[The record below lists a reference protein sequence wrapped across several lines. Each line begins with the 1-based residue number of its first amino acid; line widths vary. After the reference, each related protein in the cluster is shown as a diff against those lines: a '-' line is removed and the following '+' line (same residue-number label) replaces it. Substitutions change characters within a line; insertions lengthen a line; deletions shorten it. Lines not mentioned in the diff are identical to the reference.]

1 MKLLTKKKVII
12 GAAAFVC
19 ALCAAFAVGQMK
31 ATPTD
36 VLAHDV
42 VTSAQIDGVYTYG
55 DSFTAPNGKIVY
67 GNQELD
73 ATSVYVKFP
82 DGTLRK
88 GNTHVLSL
96 AGAYTVIYAAEYNGK
111 TLTAE
116 KSFIVNEQAYAVS
129 SATSSFEYVDD
140 LKTTETEMDA
150 GLKISLAEG
159 DVFQY
164 NQLIDLSQSTTQ
176 TPLMKIYPYTYSILA
191 DNVSVDSYY
200 TVIRLTD
207 YYNPDVYVEVSIGF
221 YLANAALGRYHPYVV
236 AGANGQ
242 SKSGLGLYSGAST
255 TRRIVYIDNERYR
268 VYYGT
273 NDYGTE
279 MDPTPDT
286 PVNGVSIN
294 NFDNYGASVYYEA
307 ATKRVYVKSKTMH
320 FITDLDEAAIYDGN
334 LFGGFTTGEVL
345 LSVYANEYAKSTATY
360 EIAEINGVKGV
371 DLKDFELV
379 DNVKPAIT
387 LSNDADNFYIAKG
400 EEFTLFDAAAKDK
413 NLVGGVNAYVY
424 YEYGTNY
431 QTLIYVKDGKFTP
444 TRKGKYTIVYT
455 AKDAF
460 GNEGKRL
467 VNCTCISMSENKLVT
482 LSTTPIAS
490 AKAGEVI
497 HLNDYTLKS
506 VNAGE
511 FIRTY
516 AVFAG
521 DRTQKIE
528 IDSVT
533 KAFLP
538 RNIGAYEIVF
548 EYGDSI
554 KSYTYSYTMDVTSS
568 DNVYMEDVLLPNY
581 LIKGATYSFERAY
594 AETYAGATPVLVQP
608 EVFVNADG
616 NGYTSTP
623 ISYSAYVVE
632 AEESVQFKYVY
643 NGNVIYES
651 QPVQVVDV
659 GFNDALHLENY
670 FVGEITKQAYF
681 DYVRLQ
687 PTAKTGDVTVDFV
700 NAVSFSQFALNFA
713 IPMEFSSMS
722 GVDIVLTDYYD
733 YTKTVTI
740 RYEKTISGIKF
751 SVDNKAAV
759 ASATSFAGTT
769 HQLWYDENALAFVDA
784 NGNSFE
790 MANPFTSDKVYL
802 SFTIV
807 GAAGDSALDIYKIG
821 SQFINTDGYDWV
833 NATVYVRDAISGIID
848 YGTTLTFKPAEIT
861 DVLTPYV
868 ESAYSFY
875 VLNGK
880 DEYVYANNQVLLD
893 GTQPLDVAYT
903 ITFSEYGMY
912 RVVYEYRDQFGN
924 PAENVVVL
932 YVNDRVPPEITLDKG
947 YGEDTVLKTKV
958 GEKVD
963 IVGYTVNDNFG
974 GEEVSVVIRVI
985 SPNNVLTS
993 LNGTSFTPDKKG
1005 EWKVVYYATDAEG
1018 NYTIVYY
1025 TVKAV

>member
-19 ALCAAFAVGQMK
+19 ALCTAFAVGQRK

-36 VLAHDV
+36 VLAQDV
-42 VTSAQIDGVYTYG
+42 VTSAQIDGVYAYG
-55 DSFTAPNGKIVY
+55 EAFTAPDGKIVY
-67 GNQELD
+67 GDKELD

-96 AGAYTVIYAAEYNGK
+96 AGAYTVIYAAEYDGK
-111 TLTAE
+111 TVTAE
-116 KSFIVNEQAYAVS
+116 KTFIVNEQAYSVS
-129 SATSSFEYVDD
+129 SASSSFEYVYD
-140 LKTTETEMDA
+140 LKTTEAEMDS
-150 GLKISLAEG
+150 GLKISLADG

-164 NQLIDLSQSTTQ
+164 NQIVDLSKSTTQ

-191 DNVSVDSYY
+191 DSVAIESYY

-207 YYNPDVYVEVSIGF
+207 YYNPDIYVEVSIGF
-221 YLANAALGRYHPYVV
+221 YLANAAVGRYHPYVV

-242 SKSGLGLYSGAST
+242 TKSGLGLYSGAST
-255 TRRIVYIDNERYR
+255 ARRIVYVDNERYR

-279 MDPTPDT
+279 MDATPNA
-286 PVNGVSIN
+286 PVNGVNIN
-294 NFDNYGASVYYEA
+294 NFDNYGASIYYEA
-307 ATKRVYVKSKTMH
+307 ATKRVYVKAKTMH

-345 LSVYANEYAKSTATY
+345 LSVYANEYAKSSATY
-360 EIAEINGVKGV
+360 EIAEIDGVKGIN
-371 DLKDFELV
+371 LKNFELV
-379 DNVKPAIT
+379 DKTKPAIT

-400 EEFTLFDAAAKDK
+400 EEFTLFDATAKDK

-431 QTLIYVKDGKFTP
+431 QTSIYVKDGKFTP
-444 TRKGKYTIVYT
+444 TRKGNYTIVYT

-460 GNEGKRL
+460 GNEGKRT
-467 VNCTCISMSENKLVT
+467 VNCTCISMAENKLVT
-482 LSTTPIAS
+482 LSTTPITS
-490 AKAGEVI
+490 VKAGEVSY
-497 HLNDYTLKS
+497 LNDYALKS

-511 FIRTY
+511 FIRIY
-516 AVFAG
+516 AVYAG
-521 DRTQKIE
+521 DKTKKIE
-528 IDSVT
+528 IDPAT
-533 KAFLP
+533 RAFLP
-538 RNIGAYEIVF
+538 RNIGEYEIVY
-548 EYGDSI
+548 EYGDAI

-568 DNVYMEDVLLPNY
+568 DNVYVEGVLLPNY
-581 LIKGATYSFERAY
+581 LIKGATYSFERVY
-594 AETYAGATPVLVQP
+594 AETYAGSATALVQP

-616 NGYTSTP
+616 NGYSATP
-623 ISYSAYVVE
+623 IAYSAYVVD
-632 AEESVQFKYVY
+632 AGESVQFKYVY
-643 NGNVIYES
+643 NGATIYES
-651 QPVQVVDV
+651 QPIQVVDV
-659 GFNDALHLENY
+659 GFNDVLHLENY

-713 IPMEFSSMS
+713 IPMEFSSMG

-740 RYEKTISGIKF
+740 HYEKTISGIKF
-751 SVDNKAAV
+751 SVNDKAAV
-759 ASATSFAGTT
+759 ASANSFAGTT
-769 HQLWYDENALAFVDA
+769 HQLWYDESVLAFVDA
-784 NGNSFE
+784 SGNSFE

-802 SFTIV
+802 SFTMV
-807 GAAGDSALDIYKIG
+807 GVSGDSALDIYKIG

-848 YGTTLTFKPAEIT
+848 YGTTLTFSPAEIT
-861 DVLTPYV
+861 DVLTPYL
-868 ESAYSFY
+868 ESAYAFY
-875 VLNGK
+875 VLNDK

-903 ITFSEYGMY
+903 ITFNEYGMY

-924 PAENVVVL
+924 PSENVVVL
-932 YVNDRVPPEITLDKG
+932 YVNDRMPPEITLDKG
-947 YGEDTVLKTKV
+947 YGEDTVIKAKV
-958 GEKVD
+958 GEKVN

-974 GEEVSVVIRVI
+974 SEAVSVVIRVI
-985 SPNNVLTS
+985 SPDNVLTS

-1005 EWKVVYYATDAEG
+1005 EWKVVYYAADAEG